1 MQPKMEKENDVPK
14 IFFEIPLK
22 AFDFDKISLT
32 LPEQLKSKFIFYCN
46 DGKIVASFCYE
57 LIS

>member
-1 MQPKMEKENDVPK
+1 MQPKMEKENDMPK
-14 IFFEIPLK
+14 TFFEIPLK

-46 DGKIVASFCYE
+46 DGKIVTSFC
-57 LIS
+57 

>member
-14 IFFEIPLK
+14 IFEIPLK

-46 DGKIVASFCYE
+46 GGKIATSFCYE